1 LSFSA
6 HSVGHTMA
14 FLQDY
19 AKAKHS
25 ASLIFQLIEK
35 PTEIDSQSND
45 GEKPVLKQ
53 FCIIIFLFNT
63 TTYIYIYIYLLW
75 YAYLCIIVF

>member
-1 LSFSA
+1 
-6 HSVGHTMA
+6 MA

-35 PTEIDSQSND
+35 PTEIDSQSDD

-53 FCIIIFLFNT
+53 FCIIIFFFNT
-63 TTYIYIYIYLLW
+63 TTYIYINIMVCLFMYNRFLGNNR
-75 YAYLCIIVF
+75 

>member
-1 LSFSA
+1 
-6 HSVGHTMA
+6 MA

-35 PTEIDSQSND
+35 PTEIDSQSKEGD
-45 GEKPVLKQ
+45 YLVSTICFFITIHLVLLLM
-53 FCIIIFLFNT
+53 IFTGVNG
-63 TTYIYIYIYLLW
+63 
-75 YAYLCIIVF
+75 

>member
-1 LSFSA
+1 MIAIYRVFFALSFSA

-45 GEKPVLKQ
+45 GDKPV
-53 FCIIIFLFNT
+53 FCI
-63 TTYIYIYIYLLW
+63 TYY
-75 YAYLCIIVF
+75 FSF

>member
-1 LSFSA
+1 
-6 HSVGHTMA
+6 MA

-45 GEKPVLKQ
+45 GDKPV
-53 FCIIIFLFNT
+53 FCIIIIFFNT
-63 TTYIYIYIYLLW
+63 TKYIHTYIYN
-75 YAYLCIIVF
+75 YAICLFINNLFLGNNRQNSF